1 MSVSKDLQLVVGN
14 CAGVQSV
21 QDAIVLLQRAEG
33 LTDMLGYPE
42 EDARWLVEGVKP
54 RTTPPIP
61 FAMAY
66 LMAVNGRFRA
76 ANAVLAELGRALGA
90 TADAVDAALFQCVR
104 ERLRA
109 CRHDDIRAVA
119 WIMHQTAHSVT
130 RMHMFQQVS
139 CDLLGAGAEGIA
151 MLHTVACDSGLVYH
165 DRSLLPVPL
174 HPVAEAVLAEAC
186 GMPVCSSLLAYA
198 AWKGAG

>member
-1 MSVSKDLQLVVGN
+1 MSVTKELQLVVGN

-21 QDAIVLLQRAEG
+21 QDAIELLQRAEG
-33 LTDMLGYPE
+33 LMGMLGYPE

-66 LMAVNGRFRA
+66 LMAANVRFRA
-76 ANAVLAELGRALGA
+76 ADAVLAELGRALNVA
-90 TADAVDAALFQCVR
+90 HDAVIAALFQCVR

-109 CRHDDIRAVA
+109 CAKSDIRVA
-119 WIMHQTAHSVT
+119 CWLTRSTSDSVT
-130 RMHMFQQVS
+130 RMRMFQQVS
-139 CDLLGAGAEGIA
+139 FDLLGAGAEGIA
-151 MLHTVACDSGLVYH
+151 MLHTVAQASGLVYH

>member
-1 MSVSKDLQLVVGN
+1 MSVSEDLQLVVGN

-33 LTDMLGYPE
+33 LLDMLGYPD

-76 ANAVLAELGRALGA
+76 ADAVLTELACALNVAHNAV
-90 TADAVDAALFQCVR
+90 TAALFQCVR

-109 CRHDDIRAVA
+109 CAKSDIRVGCWLMRSTSDSVA
-119 WIMHQTAHSVT
+119 
-130 RMHMFQQVS
+130 RMRMFQQVS

-151 MLHTVACDSGLVYH
+151 MLHTVAQASGLVYH
-165 DRSLLPVPL
+165 DRSLLQVPL
-174 HPVAEAVLAEAC
+174 HPVVEAVLAEAC